1 MKPQLALFLP
11 LLLVA
16 CGSETS
22 QRGQNDYA
30 SGPLPTAAAVQA
42 EAVIEQSALQEAVV
56 KETIIS
62 RRLTSDGAADPAA
75 QTEEFKP
82 GDEIH
87 LAVKIEPQSAT
98 ATEVR
103 VTWYGPDDALVAQ
116 DAQALPN
123 TDRPLSFSTGKTTDW
138 NPGTYRAEV
147 WLGNHK
153 LHEQR
158 FALAS
163 LDESESS
170 VDSNES

>member
-1 MKPQLALFLP
+1 MKPRLMVFLP
-11 LLLVA
+11 FLLVA

-22 QRGQNDYA
+22 ERGENDYA

-42 EAVIEQSALQEAVV
+42 EAVIEQHALQEVVV

-75 QTEEFKP
+75 QAEEFEP

-87 LAVKIEPQSAT
+87 LAVKIEPQPAT

-116 DAQALPN
+116 DAQALPHS
-123 TDRPLSFSTGKTTDW
+123 DRPLSFSTGKTTDW
-138 NPGTYRAEV
+138 NPGRYRAEV

-153 LHEQR
+153 LVEQR
-158 FALAS
+158 FAIAS
-163 LDESESS
+163 LDESGSAE
-170 VDSNES
+170 DSNEI